1 MRETFI
7 EVSGKTEDEA
17 IKSALQQIGL
27 DRDEVSVEIVRRA
40 KSGLLGIGSTT
51 ALVRVSY
58 MIDEPEPSV
67 AAPQKTAEQQ
77 IEIPLEKKAEAPAKA
92 PEATAKAAETRP
104 AAAVLSYSSLE
115 TPLEGS
121 PAERAAQFLQGLM
134 DRMDTVATPEI
145 REEDETLHIEL
156 KGPNMGS
163 VIGRRGET
171 LDAIQ
176 HLTNYAVNR
185 GLDKRIRVYIDAE
198 NYRKKREEILVRLA
212 HKVAEK
218 VVRYRKNMGLEP
230 MNAYE
235 RHVIH
240 TALQDMANVTTYSSG
255 TEPNRRVLVV
265 YDRSKRSTSTGG
277 QGVETGATPVTAS
290 SEAAPSSARTHREWA

>member
-7 EVSGKTEDEA
+7 EVSGRTEDEA
-17 IKSALQQIGL
+17 IQGALQQIGL

-40 KSGLLGIGSTT
+40 KSGLLGIGSAP
-51 ALVRVSY
+51 ALVRVTY
-58 MIDEPEPSV
+58 MTDEPEAPT
-67 AAPQKTAEQQ
+67 AAPRETVKAVTEKPAEA
-77 IEIPLEKKAEAPAKA
+77 PSAPAKA
-92 PEATAKAAETRP
+92 PEAPVRAAETSQS
-104 AAAVLSYSSLE
+104 ASVNSSLE
-115 TPLEGS
+115 PLEGS
-121 PAERAAQFLQGLM
+121 PKERAVKFLLGLM
-134 DRMDTVATPEI
+134 ERMDTAATPEV
-145 REEDETLHIEL
+145 REEEETLHIEL
-156 KGPNMGS
+156 CGPGMGS

-212 HKVAEK
+212 QKVAEK

-240 TALQDMANVTTYSSG
+240 TALQDMPSVTTYSSG

-265 YDRSKRSTSTGG
+265 YDRSKRPTGG
-277 QGVETGATPVTAS
+277 RTDEMTSARSESSAS
-290 SEAAPSSARTHREWA
+290 AAPTPSSAPPRPHREWA